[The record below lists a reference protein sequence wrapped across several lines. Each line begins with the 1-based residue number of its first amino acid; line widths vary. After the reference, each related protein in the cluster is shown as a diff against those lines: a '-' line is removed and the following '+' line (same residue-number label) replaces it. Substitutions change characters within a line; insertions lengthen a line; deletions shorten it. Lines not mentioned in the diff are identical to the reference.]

1 MYVSNIS
8 PSEASDGLLT
18 MIQSKA
24 RQALIQKTTWH
35 KQIGFSKACKKNWN
49 KPKASQQGTAYYSHN
64 NSVTLSLEV

>member
-35 KQIGFSKACKKNWN
+35 KQIGFSKACKKNETN
-49 KPKASQQGTAYYSHN
+49 KQKPANEGQLIT
-64 NSVTLSLEV
+64 VTTTL

>member
-24 RQALIQKTTWH
+24 CQALIQKTT
-35 KQIGFSKACKKNWN
+35 
-49 KPKASQQGTAYYSHN
+49 
-64 NSVTLSLEV
+64 